1 MTIEIR
7 QLTIYAKVTHS
18 SDAPIQ
24 ATDDAAH
31 TAPAASGQDAPAAPP
46 SGEATHQPQAEP
58 RER

>member
-7 QLTIYAKVTHS
+7 QLTIYANVTHCG
-18 SDAPIQ
+18 DAPTQ

-31 TAPAASGQDAPAAPP
+31 TPPAATGQDDPAAPP
-46 SGEATHQPQAEP
+46 SDEAIHQPQAEP